1 MKLLKFYLIYL
12 KLFLKIQFIINLDII
27 DKTNFLIQKDNLD
40 EITVCTEYV
49 VEMLFDILFK
59 INEYKRKTLN
69 NSNKKEKIYKN
80 FVQKIEKISLNFPIC
95 VKLISCNNFN
105 LQEKACISLIF
116 ILQFF
121 PNMCVKNVNMNIK
134 FNSSNI
140 QDLINGL
147 EGGNKRIYKKII
159 NIFKWIIEYQNGA
172 KILLKNYSS
181 YIIQQTLYVFIE

>member
-121 PNMCVKNVNMNIK
+121 PNMYIKNVNMNVK

-147 EGGNKRIYKKII
+147 EGGTKRIYKKLLIYLNGLL
-159 NIFKWIIEYQNGA
+159 NIKMA
-172 KILLKNYSS
+172 LKFY
-181 YIIQQTLYVFIE
+181 

>member
-1 MKLLKFYLIYL
+1 M
-12 KLFLKIQFIINLDII
+12 
-27 DKTNFLIQKDNLD
+27 
-40 EITVCTEYV
+40 CTEYV

-121 PNMCVKNVNMNIK
+121 PNMYIKNVNMNVK

-147 EGGNKRIYKKII
+147 EGGTKRIYKKII

-181 YIIQQTLYVFIE
+181 YIQISIEKIISISNEPDILEIANTFLKKYLPKIM